1 MALIVPVKPDEEETE
16 AREGKGKT
24 SVLPRQELAE
34 EPQAEVIILQNRY
47 RLIRRLGGGGMGQVY
62 LACDARLADKKCA
75 IKQLVPDPHLT
86 PDEQLQAAELFRRE
100 AAILANLNHPNLPD
114 VFDYFEEEGC
124 FYLVMDYVSGETL
137 ADRLA
142 QSPTGLPQELVI
154 EWALQLCEVLDYLHT
169 LEPPVIFRDMK
180 PANIMVTPEGQIKLI
195 DFGVARLFNPEKQTD
210 TLKMGTAGYAPPEQ
224 YAGQG
229 QTTPRSDIYAL
240 GATLYELLTGDDP
253 TAHPFVFTPP
263 NKLRPAISA
272 TLSEAIMRAVSLD
285 PAARFPSARAMKEA
299 LEKATRPRRALPLIQ
314 PRRGTGP
321 TATPPDQAVLAGAAR
336 PRPLGVRLLQGI
348 GRAILTVV
356 LAVVLTAVALAIVL
370 SFILSFVAERSIVNA
385 DWELEPD
392 TTRSVINEWK
402 FNQGV
407 QEALA
412 PYALDAI
419 HDIRLDF
426 TPPDQAALSFMFS
439 DTSVGVYGRVS
450 VRNDLPAVQI
460 QRINE
465 VPLYIVGGIVSDGI
479 NRGFRKVFEASPVRV
494 TEMIVENT
502 QLTVLMAPR

>member
-1 MALIVPVKPDEEETE
+1 MEFIEPVKPDEEPP
-16 AREGKGKT
+16 AGEGKGKT
-24 SVLPRQELAE
+24 SVLPPQEPATE
-34 EPQAEVIILQNRY
+34 SPAEVIILQNRY
-47 RLIRRLGGGGMGQVY
+47 RVVRRLGGGGMGQVY
-62 LACDARLADKKCA
+62 LACDTRLADKKCA
-75 IKQLVPDPHLT
+75 VKQLVPDPHLT
-86 PDEQLQAAELFRRE
+86 PGEQQQAAELFRRE

-114 VFDYFEEEGC
+114 VFDYFEEGGC
-124 FYLVMDYVSGETL
+124 FYLVMDYVEGETL
-137 ADRLA
+137 ADRLK
-142 QSPTGLPQELVI
+142 QSPSGLPQEAVL
-154 EWALQLCEVLDYLHT
+154 EWALQLCDVLDYLHT

-180 PANIMVTPEGQIKLI
+180 PANIMVTPGGQIKLI

-272 TLSEAIMRAVSLD
+272 TLSEAVMRAVALD

-321 TATPPDQAVLAGAAR
+321 TSPPPDQAVLAGTAR

-402 FNQGV
+402 FNQGA

-450 VRNDLPAVQI
+450 VRNALPAVQI

-494 TEMIVENT
+494 TDMIVEDT
-502 QLTVLMAPR
+502 QLTVLMTPR